1 MAASESLAGPNVATI
16 LVLGIKSGTIPFCP
30 NMPIYQVIVL
40 AIVQGLT
47 EFLPISSTAHLYLT
61 SWLLGWQTEGLTFDI
76 ALHIGTL
83 LAVLIY
89 FARDWM
95 QILGQGFGMRWGRDE
110 ELERNSGLLWL
121 LAIGSIPVGIAGLL
135 FNKQAEGAWRNPM
148 VIGTMMVAI
157 GIVMGIAEWMG
168 RKTRDISGINVRD
181 ASVIGAAQALAV
193 VPGVS
198 RSGITIT
205 AGLFR
210 NINREAAA
218 RYSFL
223 LSTPAIGAAAGKAMY
238 DLVKHKA
245 FEPSMQTAFG
255 VGIAVSAVT
264 GFIVIAWF
272 LRFVRRRSLWF
283 FVFYRIVF
291 GIMVLALAF
300 FRRPAG

>member
-1 MAASESLAGPNVATI
+1 
-16 LVLGIKSGTIPFCP
+16 
-30 NMPIYQVIVL
+30 MPVYQVIIL

-47 EFLPISSTAHLYLT
+47 EFLPVSSTAHLYLT
-61 SWLLGWQTEGLTFDI
+61 QWLLGWPDYGLTFDI

-83 LAVLIY
+83 LAVLVY
-89 FARDWM
+89 FAKDWV
-95 QILGQGFGMRWGRDE
+95 QIVAHGFGVRLGRDE

-135 FNKQAEGAWRNPM
+135 FNKQAEGPWRNPM
-148 VIGTMMVAI
+148 VIGAMMVGIGVLMAI
-157 GIVMGIAEWMG
+157 GELAG
-168 RKTRDISGINVRD
+168 RKTRDISGINLVD
-181 ASVIGAAQALAV
+181 AGTIGIAQALAV

-198 RSGITIT
+198 RSGVTIT

-223 LSTPAIGAAAGKAMY
+223 LSTPAIGAAAAKAVY
-238 DLVKHKA
+238 DVVKHKA
-245 FEPSMQTAFG
+245 FNPSMETA
-255 VGIAVSAVT
+255 VVLGIAVSAVT
-264 GFIVIAWF
+264 GIIVIGLF
-272 LRFVRRRSLWF
+272 LRFLRRRSLWF
-283 FVFYRIVF
+283 FVFYRLIF

>member
-1 MAASESLAGPNVATI
+1 
-16 LVLGIKSGTIPFCP
+16 
-30 NMPIYQVIVL
+30 MPLYQVIVL

-89 FARDWM
+89 FARDWV
-95 QILGQGFGMRWGRDE
+95 QIIAHAFGVRLGRDE
-110 ELERNSGLLWL
+110 ELELNSGLLWL
-121 LAIGSIPVGIAGLL
+121 LVIGSIPVGIAGLL
-135 FNKQAEGAWRNPM
+135 FNKQAEGPWRNPL
-148 VIGTMMVAI
+148 VIGCTLI
-157 GIVMGIAEWMG
+157 GLGVLLGIAEWTG
-168 RKTRDISGINVRD
+168 RKTRDIAGVNFLD
-181 ASVIGAAQALAV
+181 ASAIGIAQAFAV

-210 NINREAAA
+210 NLSRETAA

-223 LSTPAIGAAAGKAMY
+223 LSTPAIGAAAAKAAY

-245 FEPSMQTAFG
+245 FDPNMETALV

-264 GFIVIAWF
+264 GMIVIAWF
-272 LRFVRRRSLWF
+272 LRFLRHRSLWF
-283 FVFYRIVF
+283 FVFYRIIF

>member
-1 MAASESLAGPNVATI
+1 
-16 LVLGIKSGTIPFCP
+16 
-30 NMPIYQVIVL
+30 MPIYQVIVL

-47 EFLPISSTAHLYLT
+47 EYLPVSSTAHLYLT
-61 SWLLGWQTEGLTFDI
+61 SWLLGWKTESLTFDI

-83 LAVLIY
+83 LAVVIY
-89 FARDWM
+89 FFRDWV
-95 QILGQGFGMRWGRDE
+95 QIIAHGFGIDYGRDD
-110 ELERNSGLLWL
+110 ELERNRGLFWL
-121 LAIGSIPVGIAGLL
+121 LVIGSIPVGIAGLL

-148 VIGTMMVAI
+148 VIGAMLIAI
-157 GIVMGIAEWMG
+157 GVLMAIAEWAG
-168 RKTRDISGINVRD
+168 RKTRAMAGVNFLD
-181 ASVIGAAQALAV
+181 AAVIGIAQALAV

-210 NINREAAA
+210 DLNRETAA
-218 RYSFL
+218 RFSFL
-223 LSTPAIGAAAGKAMY
+223 LSTPAIAAAAAKAMY
-238 DLVKHKA
+238 DLYKHKA
-245 FEPSMQTAFG
+245 FEPGMETAFAL
-255 VGIAVSAVT
+255 GIAISAVT

-272 LRFVRRRSLWF
+272 LRFLRRRSLWF

>member
-1 MAASESLAGPNVATI
+1 
-16 LVLGIKSGTIPFCP
+16 
-30 NMPIYQVIVL
+30 
-40 AIVQGLT
+40 VQ
-47 EFLPISSTAHLYLT
+47 IIAH
-61 SWLLGWQTEGLTFDI
+61 
-76 ALHIGTL
+76 
-83 LAVLIY
+83 
-89 FARDWM
+89 
-95 QILGQGFGMRWGRDE
+95 GFGIRWGRDE

-121 LAIGSIPVGIAGLL
+121 LAIGSIPVGVAGLL

-148 VIGTMMVAI
+148 VIGTMMVGI
-157 GIVMGIAEWMG
+157 GIVMGIAEWLG
-168 RKTRDISGINVRD
+168 RKTRDISGVNFVD
-181 ASVIGAAQALAV
+181 AGVIGVAQALAV

-223 LSTPAIGAAAGKAMY
+223 LSTPAIGAAAAKAVY
-238 DLVKHKA
+238 DIIKHKA
-245 FEPSMQTAFG
+245 FDPNMEIALG

-264 GFIVIAWF
+264 GMIVIALF
-272 LRFVRRRSLWF
+272 LRFLRRRSLWF
-283 FVFYRIVF
+283 FVFYRIIF

>member
-1 MAASESLAGPNVATI
+1 
-16 LVLGIKSGTIPFCP
+16 
-30 NMPIYQVIVL
+30 MPIYQVIVL
-40 AIVQGLT
+40 ACVQGLT
-47 EFLPISSTAHLYLT
+47 EFLPVSSTAHLYLT
-61 SWLLGWQTEGLTFDI
+61 SWLLGWKTESLTFDI
-76 ALHIGTL
+76 ALHLGTL
-83 LAVLIY
+83 LAVLVY
-89 FARDWM
+89 FFRDWV
-95 QILGQGFGMRWGRDE
+95 QIIAHGFGLRYGRDE

-121 LAIGSIPVGIAGLL
+121 LAIGTIPVGVAGLL
-135 FNKQAEGAWRNPM
+135 FNKQVEGAWRNPW
-148 VIGTMMVAI
+148 VIGSMLVII
-157 GIVMGIAEWMG
+157 GVLMGIAEWSG
-168 RKTRDISGINVRD
+168 RKTRDMAGVNLVD
-181 ASVIGAAQALAV
+181 ASTIGIAQALAV

-218 RYSFL
+218 RFSFL
-223 LSTPAIGAAAGKAMY
+223 LSTPAIAAAAGKAMY